1 MERVRTRR
9 LSSYERESSIPEQY
23 QTKRRDNV
31 ERSPLSKL
39 SRTPDA
45 QIRSVGDIN
54 DGDLAIDPEEEEATV
69 FIQTQKRKSKVQ
81 SRADTGSSIVGTIP
95 FKSGAS
101 REE

>member
-1 MERVRTRR
+1 MEDPEVI
-9 LSSYERESSIPEQY
+9 EFQKESPIGSATETQGI
-23 QTKRRDNV
+23 TID
-31 ERSPLSKL
+31 
-39 SRTPDA
+39 
-45 QIRSVGDIN
+45 GDIN